1 MRCPYCTHQDSRVVD
16 SREAADSV
24 RRRRECLKCGK
35 RFTTHERAGASALMI
50 VKKDGRREAFSR
62 EKLRTGLR
70 KACQKRPISEET
82 ISGVVEQIEAELR
95 SKQPPEVPS
104 QLIGD
109 LVMRHLKRLDKV
121 AYIRFASVYRD
132 FSDITTFKKELRKL
146 E

>member
-35 RFTTHERAGASALMI
+35 RFTTHERAEASALMI

-70 KACQKRPISEET
+70 KACQKRPVGEE
-82 ISGVVEQIEAELR
+82 ILLGVVEQIEAELR
-95 SKQPPEVPS
+95 SKQLPEVSS

-109 LVMRHLKRLDKV
+109 LVMRHLKKLDKV